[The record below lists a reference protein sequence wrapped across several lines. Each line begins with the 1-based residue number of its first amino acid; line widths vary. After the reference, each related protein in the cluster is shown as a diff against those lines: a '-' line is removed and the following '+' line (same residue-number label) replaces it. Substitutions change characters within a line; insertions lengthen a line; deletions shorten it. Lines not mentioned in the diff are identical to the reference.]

1 MEAPTNS
8 KKLQSFFG
16 IVHYLNNFVPRLAT
30 PEKPLQ
36 KLTKNNTV
44 WVWDRDQESSFENI
58 KRLVSRQALANVH

>member
-8 KKLQSFFG
+8 KQLQSFFG

-44 WVWDRDQESSFENI
+44 W
-58 KRLVSRQALANVH
+58 A